1 MPTADHLPIGQM
13 LIKGVLAADA
23 AEFNTLKVKTILAE
37 QVLTNDLQA
46 NQYIYRGVPFAP
58 TILKVLPH
66 VMPGPQPTKPPADA
80 AQPAETAPAA
90 TDAAPADS
98 DK

>member
-1 MPTADHLPIGQM
+1 
-13 LIKGVLAADA
+13 
-23 AEFNTLKVKTILAE
+23 VKTILAE

-66 VMPGPQPTKPPADA
+66 VMPGPQPTQPPADA
-80 AQPAETAPAA
+80 THPADATPPA
-90 TDAAPADS
+90 TDAAPAES